1 MAISRPYMGTKQ
13 ADFVDRSR
21 VDIPTPSGIYK
32 GVVKNIDTNTR
43 TSRLQVYVS
52 QFGGADP
59 NDPSNWRLVSYASP
73 FMGTTQGKSYPY
85 GPAQPSENVFDRTQ
99 QSYGFYM
106 TPPDIGSEVLC
117 CWLEGVNEGYWFACI
132 SSSITR
138 QMIPAIGS
146 VPWDKID
153 KNSIQQSGIE
163 ALLRPGNPYPVAEVN
178 ENIANVYTAYS
189 SISDIPKPL
198 HLPQTVRL
206 IIQGLDTDDVRGVVS
221 SSSQRDPISTVFG
234 FSSPGRPYGQQDP
247 ANNPNLQERLLTGN
261 FNPEDFNVTTRVGG
275 HSLVMDDG
283 DILNKNNMV
292 RIKTAAGHQI
302 LMNDSEG
309 LFYIANSNGTA
320 WIELTQ
326 SGDVLIYGQRD
337 LAVRTEGNL
346 MMHSD
351 KNINFYAERNIQIAA
366 AGSIRTEAQSIQ
378 ANASKSLNLFGGQ
391 AQLKSQSSLG
401 VVAGASMSIKAS
413 GSIGING
420 GSIALNG
427 GGGGGEISPPSK
439 IQKYNLPDTVRD
451 QGLWTATPGSLTSI
465 NTRVPTHEPYIRGDI
480 NAAIRTGTAAANA
493 YTTDVSGNPI
503 SPPLNVSK
511 KGISTANNVALSR
524 AATADVFI
532 KQPEPANSMG
542 ALDKDQLRA
551 YMAQTGYSESNGNYN
566 VVNQFG
572 YQGKYQLGSLALQD
586 LGYIKPGTPQTTEA
600 MSNPNN
606 WTGKGGVYSSAD
618 FLNNAQ
624 VQESAMYDYT
634 KKNYSVL
641 QSKGIITSDSSTSDI
656 AGYLSSSH
664 LVGAG
669 GTAKW
674 VSTGQSVADANG
686 TTAATYFNR
695 GVYSQTQVPVIVA
708 SNASKTNVG

>member
-1 MAISRPYMGTKQ
+1 MAVTRPYMGTKQ
-13 ADFVDRSR
+13 ADFVDRNR
-21 VDIPTPSGIYK
+21 IDIPTPAGIYK

-73 FMGTTQGKSYPY
+73 FMGTTSGKSYPY

-153 KNSIQQSGIE
+153 KNSVQQSGIE

-178 ENIANVYTAYS
+178 ENIANVYSAYT

-198 HLPQTVRL
+198 HIPQTVRL
-206 IIQGLDTDDVRGVVS
+206 IIQGLDTDNVRGVVS

-234 FSSPGRPYGQQDP
+234 FSSPGRPYAQQDP

-261 FNPEDFNVTTRVGG
+261 FNPADFNVTTRVGG

-292 RIKTAAGHQI
+292 RLKTAAGHQI
-302 LMNDSEG
+302 LMNDTEG

-320 WIELTQ
+320 WIELTKA
-326 SGDVLIYGQRD
+326 GDILIYGQRD

-351 KNINFYAERNIQIAA
+351 KNINFYAEQNIQMSAV
-366 AGSIRTEAQSIQ
+366 GSIRTEAQNIQ
-378 ANASKSLNLFGGQ
+378 TNASKSLNLYGGRT
-391 AQLKSQSSLG
+391 QLRSQSSLG
-401 VVAGASMSIKAS
+401 VVSGASMSIKAS

-420 GSIALNG
+420 STIALNG
-427 GGGGGEISPPSK
+427 GGGGGEISPPNK
-439 IQKYNLPDTVRD
+439 IQKYNLPDTIRN
-451 QGLWTATPGSLTSI
+451 QSLWTVTPGTLTSI

-480 NAAIRTGTAAANA
+480 NEAIRTETAATKA
-493 YTTDVSGNPI
+493 YTSDVEGNPI
-503 SPPLNVSK
+503 SPPLNVSV
-511 KGISTANNVALSR
+511 KGTSTANTVPLSKP
-524 AATADVFI
+524 AAADVFI
-532 KQPEPANSMG
+532 KQPEPENG
-542 ALDKDQLRA
+542 LGELNKDQLRA
-551 YMAQTGYSESNGNYN
+551 YMAQIGYSESSSQYN
-566 VVNQFG
+566 ATNQFG
-572 YQGKYQLGSLALQD
+572 YQGKYQFGSLALQG
-586 LGYIKPGTPQTTEA
+586 LGYIKPGTPQSPEA
-600 MSNPNN
+600 MNNPNN
-606 WTGKGGVYSSAD
+606 WTGKGGIYNSSD
-618 FLNNAQ
+618 FLNNSQ

-641 QSKGIITSDSSTSDI
+641 QSKGIITSDSSVSDI

-664 LVGAG
+664 LVGAS

-674 VSTGQSVADANG
+674 VSTGQNVADANG

-695 GVYSQTQVPVIVA
+695 GVYSQTQVPIIVA
-708 SNASKTNVG
+708 SNTSKSTAG